1 MFFLPKI
8 DLTTH
13 KSQKYIHIICVYIYY
28 VYIIICIYTI
38 YIYNVFPTPKLLAKS
53 QMWWS
58 SPLDEL
64 CNLGVVNRCAEVDQT
79 RFLQRDR
86 ARNICL
92 WLFSIAN
99 WKPWFFSRP

>member
-1 MFFLPKI
+1 M
-8 DLTTH
+8 
-13 KSQKYIHIICVYIYY
+13 YN
-28 VYIIICIYTI
+28 IICIYI
-38 YIYNVFPTPKLLAKS
+38 YILYNVFPTPKLLAKS

-99 WKPWFFSRP
+99 WKPWPIEIDDL